1 MKKEILFLKKYQ
13 KDFQELLKESFDENT
28 DKLIK
33 IKNTFLN
40 CSKKGGKLIIIG
52 NGGSA
57 SIASHFSV
65 DITKNAGLR
74 CVNFNEPNLITCF
87 ANDYGYE
94 KWAEK
99 AIDFYANKFDVVI
112 LISSSGCSKNI
123 INAGKFSK
131 KKGIKT
137 ITLTGN
143 NKNNPLKKIGDL
155 NLWVDSKAYNYVENI
170 HQIFLLSIV
179 DLLIGN
185 SIYSV
190 QK

>member
-13 KDFQELLKESFDENT
+13 KDFQELLKESFDKNT

-33 IKNTFLN
+33 IKNIFVN

-52 NGGSA
+52 NGGSS
-57 SIASHFSV
+57 SISSHFSV

-74 CVNFNEPNLITCF
+74 CVNFNEPDLITCF

-99 AIDFYANKFDVVI
+99 AIDFYADKSDVVI

-131 KKGIKT
+131 KRGINT
-137 ITLTGN
+137 ITFTGN
-143 NKNNPLKKIGDL
+143 NKNNPLKKLGNI

-179 DLLIGN
+179 DLLIGK
-185 SIYSV
+185 SVYSA
-190 QK
+190 

>member
-1 MKKEILFLKKYQ
+1 MKKEIIFLKKYQ
-13 KDFQELLKESFDENT
+13 KDFQQLLNRSFDKNIE
-28 DKLIK
+28 KLIQV
-33 IKNTFLN
+33 KNLFLQCN
-40 CSKKGGKLIIIG
+40 KKSGKLIVIG

-65 DITKNAGLR
+65 DITKNARLR

-112 LISSSGCSKNI
+112 LISTSGCSKNI
-123 INAGKFSK
+123 INAAKFSK

-143 NKNNPLKKIGDL
+143 NKNNSLKKIGDL

-185 SIYSV
+185 SVYSV
-190 QK
+190 